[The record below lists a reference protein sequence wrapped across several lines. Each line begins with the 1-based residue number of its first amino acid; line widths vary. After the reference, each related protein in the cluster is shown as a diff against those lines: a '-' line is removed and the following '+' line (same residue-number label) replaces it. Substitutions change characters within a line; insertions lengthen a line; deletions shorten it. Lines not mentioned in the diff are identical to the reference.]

1 MDRQGQNDFILD
13 HYENPRRKGAL
24 LDAGASAQGSNPGCG
39 DLVTMYV
46 KVDPQ
51 TGRADVTFDG
61 TGCTISQ
68 ASASYLVE
76 LASGK
81 TLEDILAIDRDDLMG
96 ALGRDIVEQRAP
108 CAALA
113 LDTLHAAAHELDRER
128 ACHEIRME

>member
-1 MDRQGQNDFILD
+1 MDRQEQIDFILD
-13 HYENPRRKGAL
+13 LFENPRRKATMP
-24 LDAGASAQGSNPGCG
+24 DAEAAVEGGNPGCG
-39 DLVTMYV
+39 DIVTIYLR
-46 KVDPQ
+46 VDPQ
-51 TGRADVTFDG
+51 TGKADVTFEG
-61 TGCTISQ
+61 AGCTISQ